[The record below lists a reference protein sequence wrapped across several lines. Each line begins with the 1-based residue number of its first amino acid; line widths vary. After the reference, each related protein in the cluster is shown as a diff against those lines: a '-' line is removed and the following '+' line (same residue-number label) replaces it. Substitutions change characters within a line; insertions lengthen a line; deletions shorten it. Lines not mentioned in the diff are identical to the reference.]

1 MNRINGFQLY
11 SMLLMMTMPVAFLV
25 LPGVLVSYLENN
37 AWLAAV
43 AAIIPGTLIIFI
55 FSSITKKSR
64 QPFPLLLEEHLG
76 KIAGKTLSFI
86 YIFFFLLASSFA
98 LRTFVEF
105 IETNVLPGTPIS
117 VFIGI
122 MLITALVG
130 IKSGLT
136 NIARTTE
143 LIIYIA
149 VPFTLLM
156 LALTLIHNPDFGNLK
171 PFAYMGYKDFALAL
185 VFSTIPLVN
194 MFPVLT
200 LFHYFQRQNVLKPMF
215 QVMLTYI
222 LLISLTT
229 MSTIVVLGGQNSALF
244 TFPAFVAIRLIS
256 IGDFIQNIDIVFI
269 GVWIMGIFGALTIWW
284 FMACYT
290 IQQVF
295 RLHDYRF
302 LAAPTTLIIG
312 VTSILLSPNILELVL
327 LTNAILTPLYYFFL
341 LFIPLIVFFI
351 TLFKP
356 AVEQQPEYPES
367 EKSVSTAE

>member
-1 MNRINGFQLY
+1 
-11 SMLLMMTMPVAFLV
+11 
-25 LPGVLVSYLENN
+25 
-37 AWLAAV
+37 
-43 AAIIPGTLIIFI
+43 
-55 FSSITKKSR
+55 
-64 QPFPLLLEEHLG
+64 
-76 KIAGKTLSFI
+76 
-86 YIFFFLLASSFA
+86 
-98 LRTFVEF
+98 
-105 IETNVLPGTPIS
+105 
-117 VFIGI
+117 

-171 PFAYMGYKDFALAL
+171 PFAYMSYKDFALAL
-185 VFSTIPLVN
+185 AFGTIPLVN

-290 IQQVF
+290 IRGF
-295 RLHDYRF
+295 
-302 LAAPTTLIIG
+302 
-312 VTSILLSPNILELVL
+312 
-327 LTNAILTPLYYFFL
+327 
-341 LFIPLIVFFI
+341 
-351 TLFKP
+351 
-356 AVEQQPEYPES
+356 
-367 EKSVSTAE
+367 